1 MTTPESGYTLEG
13 FDRGKVHPHRI
24 IVVRFSA
31 GDWVNNS
38 ALTVYLTTHILSEDV
53 YIPRGCLSPY
63 DVMFAPDQE
72 EFALFQSLLGHKNAP
87 TP

>member
-13 FDRGKVHPHRI
+13 FDRGQAHPNRS
-24 IVVRFSA
+24 IVVRFNA
-31 GDWVNNS
+31 HDWANNS
-38 ALTVYLTTHILSEDV
+38 ALTVYPSTRILLEDV
-53 YIPRGCLSPY
+53 YIPRGCLSPN
-63 DVMFAPDQE
+63 DVMFVPDQE